1 MPLVKACCSSSLP
14 CPLCAGMLPP
24 GGFTPQPSRV
34 SAEADQP
41 VVPHVH
47 LLEVGRDICLSSITR
62 IPSFLAVTC
71 QRPWS
76 APSLPS
82 EPVCS
87 HASRVPGQLGA
98 PQLPPRAV
106 GSGSLLLGPAEDPC
120 TGVSGVRANGP
131 ELWPEAGFQE
141 RWQQRNTRWEAAG
154 DQVLL
159 ARKWKEKSSALSVQ
173 S

>member
-1 MPLVKACCSSSLP
+1 
-14 CPLCAGMLPP
+14 MLPP

-62 IPSFLAVTC
+62 ILSFSAVTC

-76 APSLPS
+76 APSLAS

-141 RWQQRNTRWEAAG
+141 RVAAEEYKVRSSRG
-154 DQVLL
+154 AGVVGTEVEGEELCTECAKLVPNSVVL
-159 ARKWKEKSSALSVQ
+159 KM
-173 S
+173 